1 VTGLGEAAAGES
13 ATVREAGTRELTGT
27 PERPLVV
34 LLSGPN
40 LQLFGQREPE
50 IYGTETLGER
60 VGRAA
65 RVATDAGWRLE
76 HVQSDAE
83 ADLVRA
89 VHGARGRAS
98 AIVVN
103 AGALSHYGWSLHDAL
118 ASFDGVVVELHV
130 SNPSSRERWRSTS
143 VVAPVADGVVS
154 GFGGL
159 GYELAVGGAI
169 ALATGRS

>member
-1 VTGLGEAAAGES
+1 MSEQPSTSQA
-13 ATVREAGTRELTGT
+13 
-27 PERPLVV
+27 VV
-34 LLSGPN
+34 LLLSGPN
-40 LQLFGQREPE
+40 LQLFGERQPDV
-50 IYGTETLGER
+50 YGRETLAER
-60 VGRAA
+60 VARASEA
-65 RVATDAGWRLE
+65 ASAHGYLLE

-89 VHGARGRAS
+89 VHGARGRVQ

-130 SNPSSRERWRSTS
+130 SNPAAREPWRSRS
-143 VVAPVADGVVS
+143 VIAPVADGVVA

-159 GYELAVGGAI
+159 GYEIAVDSAVR
-169 ALATGRS
+169 LVRSR